1 MATRR
6 VKVLKVGSLSADFLV
21 RFNAVATGVWI
32 VLVIPT
38 LLLWRES
45 ILWVAFMSLWANA
58 VSHFAAWQAARAE
71 AAVIDSNNSDGGSAG
86 EHDD

>member
-6 VKVLKVGSLSADFLV
+6 VKVLKVGSLSARFLV
-21 RFNAVATGVWI
+21 RFNAAATALWI
-32 VLVIPT
+32 ALVIPT
-38 LLLWRES
+38 LLWWRES

-71 AAVIDSNNSDGGSAG
+71 AAVTDSNNGDSGDPG